1 MLVQLWI
8 VDYLHYTLHV
18 RDTKNI
24 FVWSHWT
31 SKSFAFGVPL
41 YMRFPSV
48 LSWDLPRSMNTS
60 NCCRWVMF
68 PPFVS
73 SSLFPLIIV
82 FSWFQPERKYLVEHR
97 NFCDVKIC
105 ISVHA
110 IWFRL
115 CTSHSRELIALD
127 SSICDGTNA
136 VSQYIYYFLLERS
149 WILKSA
155 IRNQS
160 QVFARLDGDLS
171 NRSGQSYQFW
181 YFGNQSKSLP
191 SGTWGRY
198 ERSPVST

>member
-1 MLVQLWI
+1 MDCGLFALYFACARYEKHLRVKSLNVKIFCVWRTSVHAIPFSFVMRSTAFNEHIKLLQVSYVPPICFQLSFPI
-8 VDYLHYTLHV
+8 DHCF
-18 RDTKNI
+18 
-24 FVWSHWT
+24 FVISAREEVPSRASQFLWC
-31 SKSFAFGVPL
+31 KRFAFL
-41 YMRFPSV
+41 CTR
-48 LSWDLPRSMNTS
+48 
-60 NCCRWVMF
+60 
-68 PPFVS
+68 
-73 SSLFPLIIV
+73 
-82 FSWFQPERKYLVEHR
+82 
-97 NFCDVKIC
+97 
-105 ISVHA
+105 A